1 MDLTWFEAAAEAAA
15 AARPQDSAGSARR
28 PTARIVGLW
37 PAPGAISMARSAAQA
52 AWVALMFQLEHSG
65 LAAGPGSAKTDR
77 VALAEGR
84 RTVTFECEPMLRLR
98 CPPAKRRRRK
108 VAAAFCVAWCS
119 LAPW

>member
-1 MDLTWFEAAAEAAA
+1 MSHDARCSTRHGSEGVGKIGMDLTWFEAAAAAAA

-65 LAAGPGSAKTDR
+65 LAAGPGSAKPI
-77 VALAEGR
+77 E
-84 RTVTFECEPMLRLR
+84 
-98 CPPAKRRRRK
+98 
-108 VAAAFCVAWCS
+108 
-119 LAPW
+119 